1 MSTRI
6 AWGCGA
12 RTRQRAGPG
21 VTASQPPELQ
31 ASLDLTTWRLRTQ
44 PGSDR
49 GKVRPETMGAECG
62 GRSSPRPYLNSGMS
76 FPSRHGTAAG
86 GASHS
91 RAPIRL
97 PQGLPRGASGFTPSQ
112 GRRGSLFS
120 PASFLG
126 SHLPSS
132 GCLQWAPT
140 SGQTAVEPGGVGVG
154 VGSTPSPALELAEF
168 PQPPAAQSC
177 PVTIQTSNPSAP

>member
-62 GRSSPRPYLNSGMS
+62 GRWSPRPYLNSGMS

-91 RAPIRL
+91 RHRFVS
-97 PQGLPRGASGFTPSQ
+97 PRACHGV
-112 GRRGSLFS
+112 RRGSRPPRAAGEAHFS